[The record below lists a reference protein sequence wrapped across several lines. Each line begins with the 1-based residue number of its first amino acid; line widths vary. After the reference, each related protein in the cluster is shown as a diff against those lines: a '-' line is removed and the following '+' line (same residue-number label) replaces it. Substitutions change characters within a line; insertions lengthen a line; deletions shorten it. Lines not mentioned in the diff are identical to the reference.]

1 MDQKILTNGQGILIF
16 NLKHMKSNLIL
27 KETVNNIL
35 EHNEKARASDALLVF
50 EVWKHFASI
59 KGITLDDRI
68 YELLQDYFPDTITRI
83 RRKLNQEGL
92 YLPPKEVQLKRK
104 RNEVDH
110 REAYRD
116 QPDKDCPIWTNKDG
130 EKIEVF
136 RMADEYITN
145 VIKHLS
151 GRINEMNA
159 IRDMVPR
166 NEEARVEMEV
176 NQLQEWLD
184 IFKHELRNR
193 IGKEI
198 SDKRVD
204 ELELDK
210 NFTQPEYKN
219 LDRTI
224 PVCSNCGA
232 VDHTP
237 FDNRHCCNRE
247 YQEERGE
254 NMEYY
259 D

>member
-1 MDQKILTNGQGILIF
+1 MKRNVQLMSIVDSIL
-16 NLKHMKSNLIL
+16 SN
-27 KETVNNIL
+27 
-35 EHNEKARASDALLVF
+35 NEKTRADDKLLIF
-50 EVWKHFASI
+50 EVWRHIAQARGI
-59 KGITLDDRI
+59 KLDPNVFI
-68 YELLQDYFPDTITRI
+68 LLQDFFPDTITRV

-136 RMADEYITN
+136 RMADEYIIN
-145 VIKHLS
+145 VIKHLTE
-151 GRINEMNA
+151 RANEMKQLKEYIVGEENFN
-159 IRDMVPR
+159 RLE
-166 NEEARVEMEV
+166 NEIETV
-176 NQLQEWLD
+176 NDWLD

-219 LDRTI
+219 LDRVI

-247 YQEERGE
+247 YQEERRE